1 MSLRRSRRNSQ
12 GEAPAPAPA
21 RARDESSDDDMPEE
35 VSNTA
40 GRARADVQ
48 QQREEDARDAAVRE
62 EGAKKA
68 ERKAQLKKVR
78 EAKRV
83 VEQARLEAEEA
94 AKAAAAE
101 RGEEE
106 GGEEEEEEEEEE
118 TYGGEDDVLPSSV
131 LSAVSQHKRAAS
143 RGGGEAEGS
152 AAARAAKK
160 QRLREQQRTLGE
172 GEERALELAEAQSA
186 PRHAAGNVYVKVRRK
201 APRATGGDAI
211 DALAT
216 ANSVADAFL
225 AQQSSRV
232 AGRRVSAA
240 KFLSIKKAGP
250 SARFGHKNR

>member
-1 MSLRRSRRNSQ
+1 
-12 GEAPAPAPA
+12 
-21 RARDESSDDDMPEE
+21 MPEE

-48 QQREEDARDAAVRE
+48 QQREEDARDTAARE

-83 VEQARLEAEEA
+83 VEQTRLEAEEA

-106 GGEEEEEEEEEE
+106 GDDDEEEEEEEE

-143 RGGGEAEGS
+143 RGGSEAEGS

-160 QRLREQQRTLGE
+160 QRLREQQRTLEE

-216 ANSVADAFL
+216 ANAVADAFL

-250 SARFGHKNR
+250 SARFGRKNR

>member
-106 GGEEEEEEEEEE
+106 GGEEEEEEEEE